1 MLKYV
6 SLVIIGALICA
17 YAYAVTANKTA
28 PEAGE
33 QPLAPVNAIAVATFA
48 GGCFWCMEPP
58 FEGLPGIRSV
68 ISGYTG
74 GLEVNPRYE
83 EVARGRT
90 GHTESVQ
97 IDFNPEIIGF
107 DELLEIFWRSF
118 DPTDP
123 GGQFADR
130 GTQYRPGVFFHSE
143 EQRLAVVRSK
153 AALEASGRFDRPI
166 AIEITAF
173 MTFYRA
179 EEYHQDYYK
188 KNPVHYNAYAIGSG
202 RKGFLKKVWA
212 DDHYEPKALRETQKS
227 TGG

>member
-1 MLKYV
+1 MRSITARQPALFAVCLVAALGVACFQTEV
-6 SLVIIGALICA
+6 SA
-17 YAYAVTANKTA
+17 
-28 PEAGE
+28 E
-33 QPLAPVNAIAVATFA
+33 PVDIPGPSELATFA

-68 ISGYTG
+68 VSGYTG
-74 GLEVNPRYE
+74 GPEVNPTYE
-83 EVARGRT
+83 QVARGRT

-107 DELLEIFWRSF
+107 DELLEIYWRSF

-143 EQRLAVVRSK
+143 EQRQAVVRSK

-173 MTFYRA
+173 MSFYRA

-202 RKGFLKKVWA
+202 RKGFLKKVW
-212 DDHYEPKALRETQKS
+212 DGDHYVPKALRETAES
-227 TGG
+227 TGE